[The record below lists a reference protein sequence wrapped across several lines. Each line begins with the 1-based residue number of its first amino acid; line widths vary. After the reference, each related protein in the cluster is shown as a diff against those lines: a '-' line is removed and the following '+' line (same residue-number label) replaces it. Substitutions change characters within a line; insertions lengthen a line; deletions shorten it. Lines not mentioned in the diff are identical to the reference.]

1 MEQFTK
7 FSGNKLPGPNWS
19 YLWVWGHLKDEAPE
33 FLMQM
38 VYLLLRAASVPAACK
53 VACVPLYIAKTA
65 SSPHLRN
72 YNPTRLTSVLGK
84 SGETIVKNKINRYL
98 TNSPPEE
105 STCFFGWFVC
115 VCDGGL
121 FWVFLVRC
129 PVSVLAIFEIQSKE
143 ACR

>member
-1 MEQFTK
+1 
-7 FSGNKLPGPNWS
+7 
-19 YLWVWGHLKDEAPE
+19 
-33 FLMQM
+33 MQM

-98 TNSPPEE
+98 TNTVPQKSQHG
-105 STCFFGWFVC
+105 FLVDLFVC
-115 VCDGGL
+115 VMVVCFGF
-121 FWVFLVRC
+121 FW
-129 PVSVLAIFEIQSKE
+129 
-143 ACR
+143 